1 MPKILCLLG
10 LVVAGLIGLLFLADL
25 IMSFAGSGGIFSY
38 PSLLMDIAFIA
49 AAGML
54 GYLGW
59 TAFKELK

>member
-38 PSLLMDIAFIA
+38 PSLLMDIAFIT

-54 GYLGW
+54 GYLAW